1 MTQKPPVDWDIT
13 QAQDTGPVFWDK
25 TRTIVLRSRLTAR
38 LHHWLEGYFPE
49 KRLFLRSDTETR
61 FIRLKSET
69 QLVAWAGGIVV
80 VGWTIIATAILLM
93 DSIGSGNFRAQA
105 QRDQMIYEDRLNA
118 LSSERDNRAQEAVAA
133 QRRFTSALD
142 QISIMQ
148 TELLSTEDQRRELET
163 GLEVV
168 QTTLRTTMKAREAAR
183 AQVAALSADGS
194 ASDLGALSAQAT
206 GTVDLLADA
215 LAETAA
221 ERDLIAADAAFA
233 LDHAA
238 EMELQLRLL
247 EEKNDEIFRQL
258 EEAMLVS
265 VEPLD
270 KMFRQAGLNPDRLLS
285 AVRRGYSGTGGPLTP
300 LQFSTKGGAPDPD
313 AARANGIL
321 NRMDRI
327 NLYRIAAERAPFD
340 IPVKSNY
347 RFTSGFG
354 QRWGRLHAGTDFAG
368 PIGTPIYATADGV
381 VTFAGWSSG
390 YGRLIKIQHEFGIE
404 TRYAHQSRLRVS
416 VGQRVSRGQRI
427 GDMGNSGRSTGPHL
441 HYEVRVGGKP
451 VNPMIYIRAGQDVF

>member
-1 MTQKPPVDWDIT
+1 M
-13 QAQDTGPVFWDK
+13 
-25 TRTIVLRSRLTAR
+25 RSRLTAR
-38 LHHWLEGYFPE
+38 VHAWLERRFPE
-49 KRLFLRSDTETR
+49 KRLFLRSDSETR
-61 FIRLKSET
+61 FIRLTPET
-69 QLVAWAGGIVV
+69 QLVAWTGGTLV

-93 DSIGSGNFRAQA
+93 DSIGAGNFRAQA
-105 QRDQMIYEDRLNA
+105 QRDQLVYEDRLNA
-118 LSSERDNRAQEAVAA
+118 LSAERDTRADEAIAA
-133 QRRFTSALD
+133 QRRFNSALD

-148 TELLSTEDQRRELET
+148 TELLSTEDKRRELET

-168 QTTLRTTMKAREAAR
+168 QATLRNTMKDREFARD
-183 AQVAALSADGS
+183 QVATLSADG
-194 ASDLGALSAQAT
+194 AGATAAAMSQEAT

-221 ERDLIAADAAFA
+221 ERDRIASDAAFA

-238 EMELQLRLL
+238 EMELRLRLL

-270 KMFRQAGLNPDRLLS
+270 KMFRQAGLNPDSLLS

-300 LQFSTKGGAPDPD
+300 LQFSTKGGGPDPD

-354 QRWGRLHAGTDFAG
+354 QRWGRLHAGADFAG

-381 VTFAGWSSG
+381 VTFSGWSSG

-404 TRYAHQSRLRVS
+404 TRYAHQNKLRVK

-427 GDMGNSGRSTGPHL
+427 GDIGNSGRSTGPHL